1 MSYPY
6 LVTAVALFV
15 TVVGTAPRAA
25 AADELCD
32 ASFQDCRTRLL
43 DLIEAETVGIDV
55 AFWFMEDARYS
66 AALIERRQAGVPIRV
81 IMDTQ
86 ANAIYPGNAPILA
99 QLRDA
104 GIPMLEK
111 TSGGIVHWKAMI
123 FAGQNVVEF
132 SGANFSSHA
141 FVATDPYRNYLDEVI
156 VFTDDPAIVNSFKRK
171 YDDVWTATSGYT
183 PYANLPGTRTRVYPT
198 FSTDPRMNFVP
209 FQNFAT
215 RSVGHYNAETQRIDA
230 TMFRI
235 TDLNH
240 TNAIIAAMARGVPFR
255 LITDEDEYRDPSKL
269 WNAYNVD
276 KLYQATRD
284 ICPATCGVRMEA
296 HLGSLHQKS
305 TLMYGQNLTV
315 FGSSNWT
322 SPSARSQLEHNIFT
336 TDTTWFQYFQDQF
349 ERKWNNSNPVGAT
362 ETKPHVPK
370 PPDAPVYVSP
380 ANAAQNQP
388 TTVTLTWYAGPWAH
402 KYDVYLGTD
411 PSNLPLVLNDEE
423 LGPSES
429 SRDHVRFAVPP
440 LQEGTTYYWRVVSRT
455 MANVENAGPVWSF
468 RTTGSAPAGGE
479 GDVVLYAAKGS
490 RTGRWAPV
498 ADTTAAGG
506 ARMATSDAGVKL
518 TAQANPADYFEMT
531 FQADAGVPYRL
542 WLRGKAAGNY
552 WGNDSAFVQFSD
564 SVTSSGGAIYRIGST
579 SATSV
584 TIEDCSGCGL
594 SGWGWNDNGFGS
606 GVLGPEIYF
615 AASGEHRI
623 RVQLREDGLSIDQI
637 VLSRGAFLTTAPG
650 ATKNDGTIL
659 VEAGGTTGGA
669 PNPAPD
675 PLPTGWQS
683 QDIGNVGSPGSAS
696 GSGDSFTVRGAGADV
711 WGGADAFHYA
721 YRSLSGDGTITARVS
736 SVSGTEAWT
745 KVGVMIRASTAS
757 NAAHAFMLVSSGKGL
772 AFQRRTAAGAATTHT
787 SGGSGTA
794 PRWVRLSRAG
804 NVIAAS
810 VSADG
815 ANWTPVGSD
824 TFAMPADVL
833 VGLAVSS
840 HNTSVLATGVFDGVA
855 IEAGGS
861 VPPPPP
867 PTLPADWLSSDIGTV
882 GTAGSAAESGGVFT
896 VKGAGAD
903 VWGTTDAFHFAYRP
917 LDGNGTITARVSSV
931 SGNQAWTKV
940 GVMLRGSASAQSA
953 HAFMLVSVAK
963 GLAFQRRTSDGNI
976 STHTSGGTGAAPAWV
991 RLDRTGNSIAA
1002 FVSSDG
1008 VSWSMVGTDTFALPS
1023 RVLAGLAV
1031 SSHEIGRLAT
1041 GTFEA
1046 VTVSEK
1052 N

>member
-1 MSYPY
+1 MSHRYS
-6 LVTAVALFV
+6 LTAVVLFV
-15 TVVGTAPRAA
+15 TITATAPRAA
-25 AADELCD
+25 AADQFCD
-32 ASFQDCRTRLL
+32 ASFENCRTRLL
-43 DLIEAETVGIDV
+43 NLIANETVGIDV
-55 AFWFMEDARYS
+55 AFWFMEDPRYP
-66 AALIERRQAGVPIRV
+66 AALIERWRAGVPVRV

-86 ANAIYPGNAPILA
+86 ANASYPGNVPTLA

-111 TSGGIVHWKAMI
+111 TSGGIVHWKTMI

-156 VFTDDPAIVNSFKRK
+156 VFTDDPALVNSFKRR
-171 YDDVWTATSGYT
+171 YDDVWITTSGYT
-183 PYANLPGTRTRVYPT
+183 PYANLSGTRTRVYPT
-198 FSTDPRMNFVP
+198 FSIDSRMNFVP

-215 RSVGHYNAETQRIDA
+215 RSVGRYNAETQRIDS

-240 TNAIIAAMARGVPFR
+240 TNALIAAMARGVSFR
-255 LITDEDEYRDPSKL
+255 LITDEIEYRDPSKL

-284 ICPATCGVRMEA
+284 ICPTTCAVRMEA
-296 HLGSLHQKS
+296 HVGSLHQKS
-305 TLMYGQNLTV
+305 TLLHGQGMV
-315 FGSSNWT
+315 IFGSSNWT

-336 TDTTWFQYFQDQF
+336 TDPAYFQYFDDQF
-349 ERKWNNSNPVGAT
+349 ERKWNNAT
-362 ETKPHVPK
+362 GNVETKPLVPL
-370 PPDAPVYVSP
+370 PPDSPTYISPV
-380 ANAAQNQP
+380 NTAQNQP
-388 TTVTLTWYAGPWAH
+388 STVTLTWYAGPWAH
-402 KYDVYLGTD
+402 KYDVFLGTD
-411 PSNLPLVLNDEE
+411 PSALVPVVTDEE

-429 SRDHVRFAVPP
+429 SKDYVRFSVTG
-440 LQEGTTYYWRVVSRT
+440 LQEGTTYYWRVVSKT
-455 MANVENAGPVWSF
+455 MANVARNGAVWSF
-468 RTTGSAPAGGE
+468 RTTGSAPTAGE

-490 RTGRWAPV
+490 RTGRWSPV

-506 ARMATSDAGVKL
+506 ARMGTSDAGVKL
-518 TAQANPADYFEMT
+518 AVQANPADYFEMT

-542 WLRGKAAGNY
+542 WLRGKAASNY

-564 SVTSSGGAIYRIGST
+564 SVTSSGSAVYRIGTT
-579 SATSV
+579 SATTV
-584 TIEDCSGCGL
+584 TIEDCTSCGL
-594 SGWGWNDNGFGS
+594 SAWGWNDNAVGA

-615 AASGEHRI
+615 ATSGEHRI

-637 VLSRGAFLTTAPG
+637 VLSRSAFLTTAPG

-659 VEAGGTTGGA
+659 LEAGGTAGGGD
-669 PNPAPD
+669 PNPPSD
-675 PLPTGWQS
+675 PLPSGWQS
-683 QDIGNVGSPGSAS
+683 QDIGNVGTAGSTS

-721 YRSLSGDGTITARVS
+721 YRPLSGDGTITARVS
-736 SVSGTEAWT
+736 SIGGTEAWT

-772 AFQRRTAAGAATTHT
+772 AFQRRTATGAASLHT

-794 PRWVRLSRAG
+794 PRWVRLSRSG
-804 NVIAAS
+804 NVIAAA

-815 ANWTPVGSD
+815 ASWTAVGSD
-824 TFAMPADVL
+824 TFAMPSDVL

-840 HNTSVLATGVFDGVA
+840 HQPSVLATGVFDSVLV
-855 IEAGGS
+855 EAGGS

-867 PTLPADWLSSDIGTV
+867 PTLPAEWESGDV
-882 GTAGSAAESGGVFT
+882 GAVGVAGSAGESNGVFT

-903 VWGTTDAFHFAYRP
+903 VWDTADAFHFAYRT
-917 LDGNGTITARVSSV
+917 LDGDGTITARVASV
-931 SGNQAWTKV
+931 GGTQAWTKV
-940 GVMLRGSASAQSA
+940 GVMMRGGTFAQSA
-953 HAFMLVSVAK
+953 HAFMLVSIGK
-963 GLAFQRRTSDGNI
+963 GLAFQRRTADGNI
-976 STHTSGGTGAAPAWV
+976 STHTSGGAGAAPAWV
-991 RLDRTGNSIAA
+991 RLERAGNSITA

-1008 VSWSMVGTDTFALPS
+1008 VSWSMVGSDTFALPS

-1031 SSHEIGRLAT
+1031 SSHETGRLAT
-1041 GTFEA
+1041 GTFDA